1 MLDCLK
7 IQPEP
12 NIEVFSLWL
21 CIFQTIGV
29 KPVDLSGQLSLEQKF
44 KLKVLQEQVQDLSK
58 EEAQQYLLEMF
69 RQMMVKDNLVKNLL
83 RNA

>member
-1 MLDCLK
+1 MD
-7 IQPEP
+7 I
-12 NIEVFSLWL
+12 
-21 CIFQTIGV
+21 
-29 KPVDLSGQLSLEQKF
+29 SGQLSLEQKF
-44 KLKVLQEQVQDLSK
+44 KLKVLQEQVQDLSQ